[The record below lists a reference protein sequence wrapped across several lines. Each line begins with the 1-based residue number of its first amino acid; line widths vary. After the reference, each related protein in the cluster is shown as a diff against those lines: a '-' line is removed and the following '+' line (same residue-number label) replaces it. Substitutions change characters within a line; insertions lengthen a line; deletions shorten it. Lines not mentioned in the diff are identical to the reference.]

1 MHLIVYHSKSM
12 IAPEAFDD
20 ELQKIYASCT
30 RNNVSNEVT
39 GVLLHEGGYFVQLL
53 EGEKASLEDVMARV
67 TQDAR
72 HADIVVVV
80 DEPIEQRQFPDWA
93 METFYLSNPE
103 ILQASTLENLRDIY
117 LNSNKMESSK
127 FVLFLKEMLD
137 QIDVFNIRNP

>member
-1 MHLIVYHSKSM
+1 M
-12 IAPEAFDD
+12 EAFEQ
-20 ELQKIYASCT
+20 ELQKIFTACT
-30 RNNVSNEVT
+30 RNTVLNEVT

-53 EGEKASLEDVMARV
+53 EGEKANLDDVMYRV
-67 TQDAR
+67 TRDAR
-72 HADIVVVV
+72 HTDIVVVV
-80 DEPIEQRQFPDWA
+80 DEPIDERQFPDWA

-117 LNSNKMESSK
+117 LNSNKMESTK

>member
-1 MHLIVYHSKSM
+1 MHLIVYHSKSQ
-12 IAPEAFDD
+12 IAVEAFEQ
-20 ELQKIYASCT
+20 ELQKIFTACT
-30 RNNVSNEVT
+30 RNNVLNEVT

-53 EGEKASLEDVMARV
+53 EGEKANLDDVMNRV
-67 TQDAR
+67 TRDAR
-72 HADIVVVV
+72 HTDIVVVV
-80 DEPIEQRQFPDWA
+80 DEPIDERQFPDWA

-117 LNSNKMESSK
+117 LNSNKMESTK